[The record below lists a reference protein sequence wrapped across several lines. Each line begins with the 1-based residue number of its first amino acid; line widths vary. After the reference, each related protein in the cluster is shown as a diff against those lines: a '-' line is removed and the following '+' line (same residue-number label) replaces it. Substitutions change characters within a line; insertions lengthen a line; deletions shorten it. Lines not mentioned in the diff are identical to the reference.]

1 MNTCTTPTQT
11 LLRATDTASRLLQV
25 GLIVLCAIAIR
36 VPFVLVTL
44 HRSGFNWRW
53 GGEMFSI
60 ASAIAS
66 GHGFSSPYWI
76 STGPTA
82 IVAPAFPYFVAGLC
96 YIGNGSMEFAV
107 RAVLW
112 LNVLFSALICA
123 PLIAIGNRY
132 RPRGG
137 NLFGWCWAAFPIL
150 GHTEVVYAWDTALFA
165 LVFSTVIW
173 LLLKLK
179 DEGSSRN
186 FFWWGILVGASLLLD
201 PAHLLVIGLVLG
213 SLCVLGAINL
223 RQLAITAGAIALVIT
238 PWIIRNT
245 IVFKQ
250 PTFIRSN
257 LLYEVSSGL
266 TTSPSDQKKANT
278 LNPGR
283 NPDELGRYVELGE
296 NRYMEEK
303 IRLARQLII
312 DNPSAV
318 VRRVVKRCIVFWVGN
333 QEVTWNPWPVGNFLK
348 HLLFTVP
355 ALVGFLGLLVFWRE
369 GNDRVSAIIFAI
381 VLIAYPLPYYV
392 ALTSPRYRVPIEPF
406 LVLLGAY
413 GLSRKHET
421 TNDRVNEPSPHTHDS
436 GFC

>member
-1 MNTCTTPTQT
+1 MNICTTPTQT
-11 LLRATDTASRLLQV
+11 LSKATDRGSRLLQV
-25 GLIVLCAIAIR
+25 GLIVLCAIATR

-44 HRSGFNWRW
+44 HRPGFSWRW

-76 STGPTA
+76 STGPTT

-96 YIGNGSMEFAV
+96 YIGNGSMEFAA
-107 RAVLW
+107 RALLW
-112 LNVLFSALICA
+112 LNVLFSALICV

-132 RPRGG
+132 RLRGG

-150 GHTEVVYAWDTALFA
+150 GHTEAVYLWDTALFT
-165 LVFSTVIW
+165 LVLSTVIW

-179 DEGSSRN
+179 DEGPSGN
-186 FFWWGILVGASLLLD
+186 FFWWGVLVGASLLLD
-201 PAHLLVIGLVLG
+201 PAHILVIGLILG
-213 SLCVLGAINL
+213 SLCVLGGINL
-223 RQLAITAGAIALVIT
+223 RQLAITAGAIALIIT

-245 IVFKQ
+245 IVLKH

-266 TTSPSDQKKANT
+266 TTSPSDQKKLNA

-283 NPDELGRYVELGE
+283 NPDELSRYVELGE
-296 NRYMEEK
+296 YRYMEER

-312 DNPSAV
+312 DRPTDVAG
-318 VRRVVKRCIVFWVGN
+318 RVVERCIVFWVGT
-333 QEVTWNPWPVGNFLK
+333 QEVVWNPWPVGNFLK
-348 HLLFTVP
+348 HLLFTLP
-355 ALVGFLGLLVFWRE
+355 ALVGFLGLLVFWRDSK
-369 GNDRVSAIIFAI
+369 DRVSAIVFTIM
-381 VLIAYPLPYYV
+381 LIAYPLPYYV
-392 ALTSPRYRVPIEPF
+392 ALTTPRYRVPIEPF

-413 GLSRKHET
+413 GLFGRGKT
-421 TNDRVNEPSPHTHDS
+421 TNDDTHQPLPYTRS
-436 GFC
+436 GV